1 LTNFLLSP
9 TWEEHIL
16 RKERGNVS
24 LDALF
29 SPFSIGTL
37 ETENRIVMPSMGTNY
52 ASPEGFATERLIAYH
67 VERARGGVGYI
78 TVEHTGVLQQG
89 KASPNMLLIS
99 SDEHASRIKT
109 MIDAV
114 HDAGGKIVVQI
125 NHGGRQTSSAV
136 TGSPIVG
143 PSPISCPTRNEIPR
157 ELSTDEIEEI
167 IEAFTLAAQRVKN
180 AGADGVELHM
190 AHGYL
195 LCSFLSPFSNR
206 REDQYGGDIQGR
218 SRFAREVLK
227 SVRNRLGPE
236 FPISCRLSADEYVD
250 GGLTI
255 DETKQIAQMLETEGA
270 NVLHVSA
277 CNAAS
282 GYLNHPPYYIEEG
295 VFVHLAQAI
304 KTVVK
309 IPVITVGRIR
319 DPVMADEILRDG
331 RADLVSMGRAL
342 LADPHMPRKAREGCM
357 EEINFCISCNR
368 CIQTYRK
375 GEVRCAVNPETGNEY
390 RFRLTTSDRPK
401 RVWVVGG
408 GPAGLKAAEIA
419 ALKGH
424 LVTLF
429 EKDHKL
435 GGRMRLAAI
444 PPKKAILN
452 EFLDYL
458 ERRVRGLEVTL
469 NLGKECTHDM
479 LLADKPDAVI
489 VATGALPL
497 VPDWPGVKESG
508 ALSVDAV
515 LSDEGRVG
523 KKVLVV
529 GAGGIGAETADYLSE
544 MGKEVTLVEMLEE
557 IASDLVVHLK
567 HYLSKR
573 LAEKGIT
580 ILTSTAVKELGKG
593 YALVEDASGTR
604 KIDGFDTIVLAVGSK
619 PDNRVA
625 KDLEG
630 KVPELHVI
638 GDASEPREAL
648 EAVYE
653 GEEIALKI

>member
-1 LTNFLLSP
+1 M
-9 TWEEHIL
+9 
-16 RKERGNVS
+16 S
-24 LDALF
+24 LDLLF
-29 SPFSIGTL
+29 SPFSIGRL
-37 ETENRIVMPSMGTNY
+37 EMKNRIVMPPMATNY
-52 ASPEGFATERLIAYH
+52 ASEEGFATDRQIAYY

-78 TVEHTGVLQQG
+78 TVEHTGILQQG

-99 SDEHASRIKT
+99 SDEHASRIAR
-109 MIDAV
+109 MIEAV
-114 HDAGGKIVVQI
+114 HGAGGKIVVQI
-125 NHGGRQTSSAV
+125 NHAGRQTSSAV

-157 ELSTDEIEEI
+157 ELSVDEIEEI
-167 IEAFTLAAQRVKN
+167 TEAFSMAAQRVKK

-206 REDQYGGDIQGR
+206 RTDQYGGDVQGR
-218 SRFAREVLK
+218 ARLAGEVLN
-227 SVRNRLGPE
+227 SVRNRVGPD
-236 FPISCRLSADEYVD
+236 FPIICRLSGDEYVD
-250 GGLTI
+250 GGLKI
-255 DETKQIAQMLETEGA
+255 EDTKQIAQILEKGGA
-270 NVLHVSA
+270 DALHVSA

-304 KTVVK
+304 KSVVR

-319 DPVMADEILRDG
+319 NSTMADEVLRDG
-331 RADLVSMGRAL
+331 KADLVSMGRAL
-342 LADPHMPRKAREGCM
+342 IADPHMPKKAKEGRL

-368 CIQTYRK
+368 CIQTFRK
-375 GEVRCAVNPETGNEY
+375 ESVRCAVNPEAGNEY
-390 RFRLTTSDRPK
+390 RFRLSKSDRPK
-401 RVWVVGG
+401 KVWIVGG
-408 GPAGLKAAEIA
+408 GPGGLKAAEIA
-419 ALKGH
+419 ALRGH
-424 LVTLF
+424 QVTVF

-452 EFLDYL
+452 DFLDFL
-458 ERRVRGLEVTL
+458 ERKVKGVGVTL
-469 NLGKECTHDM
+469 ELGKEFTPDM
-479 LLADKPDAVI
+479 VGKEKPDAVI

-497 VPDWPGVKESG
+497 IPDWKGVDESG
-508 ALSVDAV
+508 ALSVDDV
-515 LSDEGRVG
+515 LSKGVDVG
-523 KKVLVV
+523 KRVLVV

-573 LAEKGIT
+573 LAEKGVT
-580 ILTSTAVKELGKG
+580 ILTSTKVKELGKG
-593 YALVEDASGTR
+593 YAVVEDASGTG
-604 KIDGFDTIVLAVGSK
+604 KIDGFDAIVLAVGSRAN
-619 PDNRVA
+619 NRIA
-625 KDLEG
+625 KSLEG
-630 KVPELHVI
+630 KVPELYVI

-648 EAVYE
+648 DAVYE